1 MPSRRTWTVVSQ
13 GSDVGDG
20 DAASV
25 GNSPEGKYQG
35 PVSKNGAKAD
45 LGDGIHGSEEVQVLD
60 KEDGEVVT
68 SHTQTEVSN
77 QARAMNLKPEHNLQ
91 KGLKQILKFVTN
103 TVLLHFTR
111 YNENGEIMAKAQLL
125 AGDTDKTPHSNN

>member
-1 MPSRRTWTVVSQ
+1 M
-13 GSDVGDG
+13 
-20 DAASV
+20 
-25 GNSPEGKYQG
+25 
-35 PVSKNGAKAD
+35 
-45 LGDGIHGSEEVQVLD
+45 LD
-60 KEDGEVVT
+60 KDDGEVVT
-68 SHTQTEVSN
+68 SHAHTEVSN

>member
-1 MPSRRTWTVVSQ
+1 
-13 GSDVGDG
+13 
-20 DAASV
+20 
-25 GNSPEGKYQG
+25 
-35 PVSKNGAKAD
+35 
-45 LGDGIHGSEEVQVLD
+45 
-60 KEDGEVVT
+60 
-68 SHTQTEVSN
+68 
-77 QARAMNLKPEHNLQ
+77 MNLKPEHNLQ

>member
-1 MPSRRTWTVVSQ
+1 M
-13 GSDVGDG
+13 
-20 DAASV
+20 
-25 GNSPEGKYQG
+25 
-35 PVSKNGAKAD
+35 
-45 LGDGIHGSEEVQVLD
+45 LD
-60 KEDGEVVT
+60 KKDGEVVT
-68 SHTQTEVSN
+68 SHTHREVSN